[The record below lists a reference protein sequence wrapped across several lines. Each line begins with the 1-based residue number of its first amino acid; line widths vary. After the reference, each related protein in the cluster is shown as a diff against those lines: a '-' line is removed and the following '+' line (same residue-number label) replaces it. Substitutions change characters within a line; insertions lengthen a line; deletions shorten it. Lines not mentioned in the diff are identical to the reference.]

1 MPREPLPMRKIQSV
15 LDLSRVQGLSVR
27 KVTTRLGL
35 KRSTVS
41 DCRMES
47 MIAALLIQRN
57 HPQSRGCPSRPHRCG
72 PDDCRWLLRAQRH
85 RYLGAE
91 IETTK

>member
-1 MPREPLPMRKIQSV
+1 MHKIQSV

-47 MIAALLIQRN
+47 MVAALSIQRS
-57 HPQSRGCPSRPHRCG
+57 HPHVSSSQMRTWRLSVAPPSTAAPISGCRNRDYRIIG
-72 PDDCRWLLRAQRH
+72 RLM
-85 RYLGAE
+85 
-91 IETTK
+91 